1 MHVQYNDQNS
11 LQWFLLLLYSC
22 DLYSHWHSSINISY
36 SRILL
41 YNELF
46 THMVFREQSL
56 LSVLPFLD
64 DRVISVKYGWVHVQ
78 EALVQKY
85 IHAEIYS
92 LSLLGSFAQ
101 LNGWGCHGDLSF
113 AFFSPPLSLSSSGFP
128 GQVMNSWTLCR
139 FPWRMGCNSLVC
151 HLLACLLACL
161 LFTAMKQ
168 TDSECD
174 SVYLFFK
181 FDCFYIISKV
191 STGTP

>member
-56 LSVLPFLD
+56 LSVLPFLG

-113 AFFSPPLSLSSSGFP
+113 AFFFPTALTVFLWFSRSGYEQLNALQISMTNGVQQFSLPPVG
-128 GQVMNSWTLCR
+128 
-139 FPWRMGCNSLVC
+139 
-151 HLLACLLACL
+151 LLACLLAFHRYETDWLWVWLCL
-161 LFTAMKQ
+161 FIFQIWLLL
-168 TDSECD
+168 
-174 SVYLFFK
+174 YH
-181 FDCFYIISKV
+181 
-191 STGTP
+191 